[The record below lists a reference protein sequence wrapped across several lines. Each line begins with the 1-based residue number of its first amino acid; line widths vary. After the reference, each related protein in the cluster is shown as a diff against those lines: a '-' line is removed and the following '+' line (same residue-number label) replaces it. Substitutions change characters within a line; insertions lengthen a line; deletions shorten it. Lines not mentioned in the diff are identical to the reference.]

1 MEETHIWGICFLS
14 SSSLDQVYQKPKFYF
29 ILLFMYLFLQ
39 FASRF
44 IWPLHSSYKLR
55 KIISVQQ
62 VADPKRGDRFLVEL
76 MLTSNRT
83 GEDLVLAEYV
93 YKFLEED
100 RLCFPEGFHWSKRVT
115 VNVVVPVKNSGRWAF
130 YFIRNI
136 AGNCF

>member
-1 MEETHIWGICFLS
+1 M
-14 SSSLDQVYQKPKFYF
+14 YF
-29 ILLFMYLFLQ
+29 SLQ

-44 IWPLHSSYKLR
+44 ILPLYSSYKLR

-62 VADPKRGDRFLVEL
+62 VADPKKGDRFLVEL

-83 GEDLVLAEYV
+83 GRDLILAEYV